1 MPVWIIL
8 GVCAAVFV
16 LVVAVA
22 GSRGV
27 FDGAMEQDEP
37 DLPRVDR
44 APADAGAADLRAI
57 RFTPVLWGYR
67 PAEVDRAMEVLT
79 ARIAELEDA
88 APRTSAAPHTSAAP
102 RTSADSAPGAQAA
115 SGPDTAPGPRTDS

>member
-27 FDGAMEQDEP
+27 FDGAMEQDES

-67 PAEVDRAMEVLT
+67 PAEVDRAMGVLT
-79 ARIAELEDA
+79 ARLAELEAGTARPATSSTASGSDA
-88 APRTSAAPHTSAAP
+88 ASGS
-102 RTSADSAPGAQAA
+102 DSAPG
-115 SGPDTAPGPRTDS
+115 PLTDS

>member
-27 FDGAMEQDEP
+27 FDGAMEQDET

-44 APADAGAADLRAI
+44 APADAGANDLRAI

-67 PAEVDRAMEVLT
+67 PAEVDRAMSVLT
-79 ARIAELEDA
+79 ARIAELETA
-88 APRTSAAPHTSAAP
+88 TPSSSTP
-102 RTSADSAPGAQAA
+102 DSST
-115 SGPDTAPGPRTDS
+115 SGPAPGPHADS